1 MELCPGRDRRGL
13 SGGVIHPLPWL
24 YMGKLRPSKGEWG
37 REGPGHPL
45 AGWLKETRSPQ
56 TPGQQLSSTPPSHPH
71 TSVFQEA
78 TPFAIS
84 FWKKKKKSTEYSI
97 NIKFLFHNFQ
107 THRGTLEEKKK
118 KMTTTTKKKPGFD
131 FFWKTAHRS
140 EFNLGLSEILTGHIM
155 VSVFLQ

>member
-1 MELCPGRDRRGL
+1 MTVHGETEAQQRRVREGRARAPPGRVVKRN
-13 SGGVIHPLPWL
+13 SVSPN
-24 YMGKLRPSKGEWG
+24 
-37 REGPGHPL
+37 
-45 AGWLKETRSPQ
+45 TRA
-56 TPGQQLSSTPPSHPH
+56 TAFLHATLTPSHFGVPGSH
-71 TSVFQEA
+71 S
-78 TPFAIS
+78 ICNLIL
-84 FWKKKKKSTEYSI
+84 KKKKKSTEYSI